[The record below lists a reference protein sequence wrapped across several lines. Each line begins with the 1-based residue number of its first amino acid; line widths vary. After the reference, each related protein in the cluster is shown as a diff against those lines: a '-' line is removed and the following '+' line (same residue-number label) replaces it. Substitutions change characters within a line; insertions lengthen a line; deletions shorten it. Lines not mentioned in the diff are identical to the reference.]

1 MADTIWQDAGRE
13 SAGCLTQ
20 SDRKS
25 AGIGR
30 MFGAVWHDVARK
42 SARCLVLSG
51 GLPAEGSEEHA
62 KPPIVGVFSWLA
74 EGAGAP
80 ANPRL

>member
-1 MADTIWQDAGRE
+1 MYDAFTQDAGRK

-20 SDRKS
+20 SDHKS

-30 MFGAVWHDVARK
+30 MLGAVWHDVARK

-51 GLPAEGSEEHA
+51 GLSVEGSEEHA
-62 KPPIVGVFSWLA
+62 KSPIVVVFSWLA